1 MRIITIEEHVL
12 NPAVGR
18 ASAAT
23 ANELSPHWARAF
35 SPGSGLPY
43 TPPLDVLTDLGEGRI
58 ADMDKHG
65 ITMQVLSNLTTQ
77 QVPADVAVDLVRAA
91 NDNLAEAVR
100 RYPDR
105 FAAFAALPT
114 TAPDAAPAELE
125 RCVGDLGFVGTMI
138 MGRTEGDFLT
148 AERFEPILATAAR
161 LGVPIYLHPAL
172 PTRVTSA
179 DNYEAG
185 LDPIVAARL
194 ASAAWGWHNE
204 TGIHFLHLVLSGVF
218 DRHPDLQVIL
228 GHWGEMIPWFL
239 DRLDEALPPR
249 ATKLERTIGEYVRRN
264 SYYTPAGMF
273 TEPHLR
279 FCVDVLGTD
288 RLIYAVDYPFV
299 GNDGAVDFLVK
310 ADLPESVKEDIA
322 HRNAERLLGGLGR

>member
-77 QVPADVAVDLVRAA
+77 QVPAGVAVDLVRAA

-249 ATKLERTIGEYVRRN
+249 ATKLERTIGEYVRQN

-299 GNDGAVDFLVK
+299 GNDGAVDFLLQ
-310 ADLPESVKEDIA
+310 ADLPEAAREDIA
-322 HRNAERLLGGLGR
+322 HRNAERLMPGLA